1 MVSERAVHASLID
14 EQSAR
19 AVKWERL
26 VETVATL
33 PIENPPAAPL
43 RSQMPKMEGHLRLGA
58 VFIAAWRSPL
68 PAEMAASIASASGD
82 GIASASEADDEWSQ
96 VVLMVDVAASRLRLL
111 EGGVE
116 VTSIPV
122 QALTSLYPGYR
133 ALHQRTE
140 SAESLTDLSAN
151 ETSSGANRKASS
163 YPFAADVYAN
173 AAAFAS
179 DSVTVS
185 SGVPGNDAVPSQ
197 DCCFCL
203 PGFGSMPMIPLH
215 TDTPYERSI
224 LLRTVRAASLSRPLA
239 PFPPLHVG
247 LLKHE
252 RDRSSYITSSW
263 TTEHAILLPE
273 HLLLQESPE
282 ALYPHRVIPLH
293 GTVAFLRSGEDSLV
307 FSIKCNKWQLNF
319 AARDRNGK
327 QRWIEA
333 LSHVVPIGVLGEEGT
348 LLSAPKRRPSYAA
361 EAHDSLRAGLVRV
374 RALQRELVDAES
386 GLTDARDAAEARF
399 GEACEAIEQL
409 KSGPTTP
416 SSQVKPFRRKRH
428 SSGSRAAQAMIS
440 PDGAPS
446 ATAAASF
453 PQAQLWQLLEV
464 NRKLSNEI
472 ADGEKDIKMLQR
484 AVVMLSTTD
493 WAKGEWLWFA
503 KVAEGRT
510 LWEVWSRAHA
520 LHRQWQRAAAAA
532 AAAAAERAAA
542 AARNGA
548 PVAAAVAAAPAI
560 EGPSVLSAWQG
571 ERGLGIDDTNT
582 ASKETR
588 RAAALAHDEDW
599 FISFANRIF
608 EL

>member
-1 MVSERAVHASLID
+1 MRA
-14 EQSAR
+14 
-19 AVKWERL
+19 
-26 VETVATL
+26 
-33 PIENPPAAPL
+33 
-43 RSQMPKMEGHLRLGA
+43 
-58 VFIAAWRSPL
+58 
-68 PAEMAASIASASGD
+68 
-82 GIASASEADDEWSQ
+82 
-96 VVLMVDVAASRLRLL
+96 
-111 EGGVE
+111 
-116 VTSIPV
+116 
-122 QALTSLYPGYR
+122 
-133 ALHQRTE
+133 
-140 SAESLTDLSAN
+140 
-151 ETSSGANRKASS
+151 
-163 YPFAADVYAN
+163 
-173 AAAFAS
+173 
-179 DSVTVS
+179 
-185 SGVPGNDAVPSQ
+185 
-197 DCCFCL
+197 
-203 PGFGSMPMIPLH
+203 
-215 TDTPYERSI
+215 
-224 LLRTVRAASLSRPLA
+224 
-239 PFPPLHVG
+239 
-247 LLKHE
+247 
-252 RDRSSYITSSW
+252 
-263 TTEHAILLPE
+263 
-273 HLLLQESPE
+273 
-282 ALYPHRVIPLH
+282 
-293 GTVAFLRSGEDSLV
+293 
-307 FSIKCNKWQLNF
+307 
-319 AARDRNGK
+319 
-327 QRWIEA
+327 
-333 LSHVVPIGVLGEEGT
+333 
-348 LLSAPKRRPSYAA
+348 
-361 EAHDSLRAGLVRV
+361 

-428 SSGSRAAQAMIS
+428 SSGSRAAAAMIS

-571 ERGLGIDDTNT
+571 EKGLGIDDTNT

>member
-1 MVSERAVHASLID
+1 
-14 EQSAR
+14 
-19 AVKWERL
+19 
-26 VETVATL
+26 
-33 PIENPPAAPL
+33 
-43 RSQMPKMEGHLRLGA
+43 
-58 VFIAAWRSPL
+58 
-68 PAEMAASIASASGD
+68 
-82 GIASASEADDEWSQ
+82 
-96 VVLMVDVAASRLRLL
+96 
-111 EGGVE
+111 
-116 VTSIPV
+116 
-122 QALTSLYPGYR
+122 
-133 ALHQRTE
+133 
-140 SAESLTDLSAN
+140 
-151 ETSSGANRKASS
+151 
-163 YPFAADVYAN
+163 
-173 AAAFAS
+173 
-179 DSVTVS
+179 
-185 SGVPGNDAVPSQ
+185 
-197 DCCFCL
+197 
-203 PGFGSMPMIPLH
+203 MPMIPLH

-510 LWEVWSRAHA
+510 LWEV
-520 LHRQWQRAAAAA
+520 
-532 AAAAAERAAA
+532 
-542 AARNGA
+542 
-548 PVAAAVAAAPAI
+548 
-560 EGPSVLSAWQG
+560 
-571 ERGLGIDDTNT
+571 
-582 ASKETR
+582 
-588 RAAALAHDEDW
+588 
-599 FISFANRIF
+599 
-608 EL
+608 